1 MQTTGNLGLKKP
13 EGTDIVDIADLNG
26 NMDILD
32 TTVNNKVDKVTGKQL
47 STNDYTAAEKT
58 KLAGIATGA
67 NNYAH
72 PNHTG
77 DVTSNGDGVTAI
89 APGVIVDADVSASAA
104 IAWSK
109 LNKTGASLADL
120 PTRSAADL
128 NSGTLPAARLP
139 AISGDITMA
148 AGTSSAAI
156 TAGVI
161 VNADVNAN
169 AAIAFS
175 KINSADSIMDSDI
188 SSEAYINMKKIGAG
202 LVDNTKLGYLSGV
215 TSDIQTQLNN
225 KASLVTTPQQTT
237 ADITYYVS
245 TVGNDSATGLSPGT
259 AFKTIAK
266 AISMIP
272 TVVNHTVTIMVTAG
286 TYTGDI
292 YVAGFCGQGTVAIS
306 GAASAATTHTITGS
320 AIVTRCSCRVT
331 VIGINSTVTTNKAF
345 VAYNANEVLFQYCR
359 TDVSTAQSAFWIDHA
374 KAYVVNCI
382 IVGKTDTAITAYV
395 NSEVLVQDCTG
406 SANRVGHRA
415 AYGGRLQISGSFI
428 GSSIKMETNEGG
440 IVTDSIGVINP
451 WGDNTMYARSV
462 MRASMGSAAT
472 IAPNAF
478 SKLPFNVM
486 HQDFSNEFNTTLNRF
501 TAKKTGWYLV
511 SGSVSL
517 GPIAPGNAISL
528 SVFVNGNRELDIGS
542 FSPSGVA
549 GPGTATQG
557 AACLYLPAGAFVELF
572 CYPSIA
578 VTTYAG
584 STHTHF
590 TVTQIA

>member
-32 TTVNNKVDKVTGKQL
+32 TTVNNKVDKVSGKQL

-67 NNYAH
+67 TNYTHPATHPPSIIAQDASNRFVTDVEKTAWNGKAPNTLVSAAPQSDGLMRATDKIKLDGIATGANNYVH
-72 PNHTG
+72 PANHPATMITE
-77 DVTSNGDGVTAI
+77 DATHRFATDTEKSNWNGKPNLD
-89 APGVIVDADVSASAA
+89 
-104 IAWSK
+104 
-109 LNKTGASLADL
+109 
-120 PTRSAADL
+120 
-128 NSGTLPAARLP
+128 
-139 AISGDITMA
+139 
-148 AGTSSAAI
+148 
-156 TAGVI
+156 
-161 VNADVNAN
+161 
-169 AAIAFS
+169 
-175 KINSADSIMDSDI
+175 
-188 SSEAYINMKKIGAG
+188 
-202 LVDNTKLGYLSGV
+202 
-215 TSDIQTQLNN
+215 
-225 KASLVTTPQQTT
+225 TTPQQTT

-440 IVTDSIGVINP
+440 IVSDSIGVINP

-478 SKLPFNVM
+478 SKLAFNVM

-528 SVFVNGNRELDIGS
+528 SVFVNGNRESDIGS

-557 AACLYLPAGAFVELF
+557 ATCLYLPAGAFVELF
-572 CYPSIA
+572 CYPSVA
-578 VTTYAG
+578 VTTYFGPA
-584 STHTHF
+584 HTHF

>member
-237 ADITYYVS
+237 ADLTYYVR
-245 TVGNDSATGLSPGT
+245 TDGNDNNTGLANTAAG
-259 AFKTIAK
+259 AFKTITK
-266 AISMIP
+266 AISFIP
-272 TVVNHTVTIMVTAG
+272 QIVNHAVTVNVAAG
-286 TYTGDI
+286 TYSEIISLSGFSGGGSITIQGD
-292 YVAGFCGQGTVAIS
+292 TVASSSRTVQAIAIINNSTRTALNGLNCNASNTNGVSIS
-306 GAASAATTHTITGS
+306 KSVYVEISYCNLIASAPTASGVDASASTVRVKGCAISNKGQAILSADGSRIHSDSNSGSGNTYALYVYQGAGLITQSGTQPSSTNGNGAATGL
-320 AIVTRCSCRVT
+320 
-331 VIGINSTVTTNKAF
+331 
-345 VAYNANEVLFQYCR
+345 VL
-359 TDVSTAQSAFWIDHA
+359 SS
-374 KAYVVNCI
+374 
-382 IVGKTDTAITAYV
+382 G
-395 NSEVLVQDCTG
+395 VL
-406 SANRVGHRA
+406 
-415 AYGGRLQISGSFI
+415 
-428 GSSIKMETNEGG
+428 
-440 IVTDSIGVINP
+440 NP
-451 WGDNTMYARSV
+451 WGDNTLTSRSAG
-462 MRASMGSAAT
+462 RASMSATQTLGAASFT
-472 IAPNAF
+472 KLAFNA
-478 SKLPFNVM
+478 L
-486 HQDFSNEFNTTLNRF
+486 HQDYSNEFNTSLNRF
-501 TAKKTGWYLV
+501 IVKKSGWYLITGGV
-511 SGSVSL
+511 GISS
-517 GPIAPGNAISL
+517 APVGTT
-528 SVFVNGNRELDIGS
+528 VNLMVYINGARDLDIGS
-542 FSPSGVA
+542 FSPSGAV
-549 GPGTATQG
+549 GGLSVYG
-557 AACLYLPAGAFVELF
+557 SGSLYIPAGSYVEL
-572 CYPSIA
+572 YAYSTSSV
-578 VTTYAG
+578 VTHAG
-584 STHTHF
+584 SHLTSF
-590 TVTQIA
+590 TLTQLA

>member
-67 NNYAH
+67 TNYTHPATHPPSIIAQDASNRFVTDVEKTAWNGKAPNTLVSAAPQSDGLMRATDKIKLDGIATGANNYVH
-72 PNHTG
+72 PANHPATMITE
-77 DVTSNGDGVTAI
+77 DATHRFATDTEKSNWNGKPNLD
-89 APGVIVDADVSASAA
+89 
-104 IAWSK
+104 
-109 LNKTGASLADL
+109 
-120 PTRSAADL
+120 
-128 NSGTLPAARLP
+128 
-139 AISGDITMA
+139 
-148 AGTSSAAI
+148 
-156 TAGVI
+156 
-161 VNADVNAN
+161 
-169 AAIAFS
+169 
-175 KINSADSIMDSDI
+175 
-188 SSEAYINMKKIGAG
+188 
-202 LVDNTKLGYLSGV
+202 
-215 TSDIQTQLNN
+215 
-225 KASLVTTPQQTT
+225 TTPQQTT

-374 KAYVVNCI
+374 KAYIVNCT
-382 IVGKTDTAITAYV
+382 IVGKSDTAIYAYV

-406 SANRVGHRA
+406 TANRVGHRA
-415 AYGGRLQISGSFI
+415 AYGGKLQISGTFI
-428 GSSIKMETNEGG
+428 GSTIKMETNEGG
-440 IVTDSIGVINP
+440 MVTDSIGVINP
-451 WGDNTMYARSV
+451 WGENTVNLRS
-462 MRASMGSAAT
+462 RCEAT
-472 IAPNAF
+472 ANVIQTIPGATYT
-478 SKLPFNVM
+478 KLVFGREDYDVYGEYDPAL
-486 HQDFSNEFNTTLNRF
+486 SRF
-501 TAKKTGWYLV
+501 TAKLSGVYLV
-511 SGSVSL
+511 TVSVPLYQLPAQTRILMDLKRNGTVVWRLQDATSAALNDTSL
-517 GPIAPGNAISL
+517 LGTTTMYMGAGDYIDVQVYIGGGNINTVA
-528 SVFVNGNRELDIGS
+528 GGS
-542 FSPSGVA
+542 F
-549 GPGTATQG
+549 
-557 AACLYLPAGAFVELF
+557 C
-572 CYPSIA
+572 
-578 VTTYAG
+578 VTRI
-584 STHTHF
+584 
-590 TVTQIA
+590 V